1 MSKRLFWILILAA
14 LFGQV
19 KAQTTKPAVLVV
31 GNGNAAFAAG
41 LQSAVSG
48 VKTTVLLQ
56 AGGFD
61 ISTIEDDLS
70 SGIQA
75 TFIKKYREFLNLKTD
90 QPITLID
97 KQKANDLIK
106 IWTDSIKNLT
116 IIKSVMWTKAERS
129 GNGWDFR
136 LSDGTTLKPKILI
149 APNDVKLSE
158 ALKINPSPGVISTKL
173 DYKNNNYRTSVA
185 GGKLIGG
192 TTASIFSLYQ
202 LFVPNQENL
211 VWVNENNSMLIGQ
224 AAGATAAYAAFFDTK
239 TSLSNLKKIQGELL
253 FYKLNL
259 MPFADIKE
267 TDSTWKAIQ
276 FVGVTGVLKANM
288 DGAVAKFSPDQLV
301 STTEIK
307 EVLKEHYYKAQ
318 IWFDDHK
325 DAKMSIEKTF
335 EMIAY
340 VGNKSLDQ
348 MKKEMEK
355 NWKKIFKTEFDLSRQ
370 INRREFAVLL
380 QNYMPPF
387 NVNIDQT
394 GRVVR

>member
-158 ALKINPSPGVISTKL
+158 ALKINPSPAAISTKL